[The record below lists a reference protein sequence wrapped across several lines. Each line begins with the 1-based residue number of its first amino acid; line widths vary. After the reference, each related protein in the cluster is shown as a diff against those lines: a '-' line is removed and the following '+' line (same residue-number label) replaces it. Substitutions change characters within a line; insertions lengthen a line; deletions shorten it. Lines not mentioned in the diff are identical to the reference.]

1 MNNAKKPF
9 RIAKWIM
16 LTFAVLLNSFI
27 IVYSSLDD
35 KTTNMWSRSVSNL
48 FTSFINTFTHRET
61 KVIRAESIETVFT
74 DSSVNHIP
82 GYQIDEIP
90 LGTEKEIFTNVLPAN
105 TTNKSIEYRKE
116 DDGIAIKQNG
126 ANATVI
132 GLEKGESG
140 VVASWNNDQL
150 YEPLLWMTK
159 VKVVDLIAP
168 PSFDASI
175 DNTTMPLGS
184 PETIRVTVKDAFN
197 DELKDSLYYDV
208 SKLSYTSDDDNVAT
222 VGSFGVITPVSIGST
237 TIRVSN
243 SSGVEKSFN
252 VTVTSGSSISPYE
265 NLNVVGEDICYEH
278 DIFLN
283 KKIQLTIK
291 NNDEV
296 VDNSEFIWQSSNPL
310 LARVNQKG
318 EVYGYRK
325 TVLEDEVVTITAI
338 NKKTQQEVS
347 KEIVVKKELPT
358 AINTCYLIGDKQLW
372 NQSQVTGFVGDV
384 ITIKVVFDKVTV
396 DTNIS
401 ATSSNNDVVMVT
413 NQGSNVTL
421 GLVEEGTSKITIQ
434 SSLVPSL
441 NSTTEVTVKKP
452 GAINQN
458 NYEDVNLSIRKSIGH
473 ALMFAI
479 TQAFTFLALYM
490 FLPNKK
496 WWLIAIISL
505 GAGIL
510 LASISETIQFF
521 IPLRSGTF
529 IDVLIDL
536 SGVIVGLV
544 ITLGLTMLI
553 KHSKN
558 KKEKSAVE
566 KKQDNNKI
574 KETNYSLII
583 RLNIYF
589 YLSPIKERDYEINN
603 I

>member
-566 KKQDNNKI
+566 KK
-574 KETNYSLII
+574 
-583 RLNIYF
+583 
-589 YLSPIKERDYEINN
+589 
-603 I
+603 

>member
-48 FTSFINTFTHRET
+48 FTSFVNTFTHRET

-82 GYQIDEIP
+82 GYQTNEIP
-90 LGTEKEIFTNVLPAN
+90 LGTEKELFTNVLPAN

-126 ANATVI
+126 ASATII

-140 VVASWNNDQL
+140 VAASWNNDQA

-175 DNTTMPLGS
+175 DNTTIPLGS
-184 PETIRVTVKDAFN
+184 PETIYVTVKDAFN

-208 SKLSYTSDDDNVAT
+208 SKLSYTSDDDSIAT
-222 VGSFGVITPVSIGST
+222 IGSFGVITPVSIGST

-265 NLNVVGEDICYEH
+265 NLSVVGEDICYEH
-278 DIFLN
+278 DIFSN

-384 ITIKVVFDKVTV
+384 ITIKVAFDKVTV

-441 NSTTEVTVKKP
+441 NSITEVTVKKP

-505 GAGIL
+505 EAGIL
-510 LASISETIQFF
+510 LASISEIIQFF

-529 IDVLIDL
+529 VDVLIDL
-536 SGVIVGLV
+536 SGVIVGLG

-566 KKQDNNKI
+566 KK
-574 KETNYSLII
+574 
-583 RLNIYF
+583 
-589 YLSPIKERDYEINN
+589 
-603 I
+603 